1 MRFGLAA
8 FLLAIAGCKT
18 VPAEKPLPA
27 VAPAPVQQTALM
39 QVWQDEVIE
48 DAAIYLAI
56 RESLSGSQ
64 PALSLYD
71 SATVGLT
78 SLAGQPS
85 ARDVNKFKAWIAK
98 PDQKELDKL
107 RAEKVAL
114 DKKTD
119 ALEAKV
125 AEEERKRLLAEAGRQ
140 AADLAAI
147 QSAIQARK
155 AESVS
160 KLTTVGAMAA
170 GVGVLALLFG
180 SWLNISKL
188 TAGLVIAAGIG
199 ITVVAPWLVDLAEL
213 KWVIVAL
220 VSFLGT
226 DLLIFIAV
234 KSWRHLHPDAKA

>member
-1 MRFGLAA
+1 MRYCLAA
-8 FLLAIAGCKT
+8 FILSAAGCSSQPE
-18 VPAEKPLPA
+18 VKPLPV
-27 VAPAPVQQTALM
+27 VAPAPVQQTALL
-39 QVWQDEVIE
+39 QVWQDEVTE
-48 DAAIYLAI
+48 DAAILLAV
-56 RESLSGSQ
+56 RESISGSQ

-85 ARDVNKFKAWIAK
+85 ARDVGKFKAWIAK

-119 ALEAKV
+119 DLEKKV
-125 AEEERKRLLAEAGRQ
+125 ADEERKRLLAEAGRQ
-140 AADLAAI
+140 AADQAAI
-147 QSAIQARK
+147 QAAIQARK

-160 KLTTVGAMAA
+160 KLTTVGALAA

-188 TAGLVIAAGIG
+188 TAGLVIAAGII
-199 ITVVAPWLVDLAEL
+199 ITVAAPWLVDLAEL
-213 KWVIVAL
+213 KWVVVTLVA
-220 VSFLGT
+220 FLGT

-234 KSWRHLHPDAKA
+234 KTWRYLHPDA